1 MIELSERSYAAF
13 LFDMDG
19 TLLTSI
25 ASAERVWA
33 RWAERHG
40 LDVAT
45 FLPTIHG
52 IRSADTIRSLALPGV
67 DPDAEALAITLEE
80 IEDVSDVRP
89 IPGAEAFVRALPD
102 GRWAIVTSAPRNLA
116 IARIRAAGLPIPPVL
131 ICAEDVTIGKPA
143 PDGYIQAAERL
154 GFRSERCLVFED
166 AVAGVQAGEAAG
178 ADVLVI
184 TQTHSKAMANARNAI
199 RNYEHLRVEETEAG
213 LTILVGHLIAEP
225 ADN

>member
-1 MIELSERSYAAF
+1 MIELAERSYAAF

-33 RWAERHG
+33 RWAQRHG

-52 IRSADTIRSLALPGV
+52 IRSADTIRNLGLPGI
-67 DPDAEALAITLEE
+67 DPEAEALAITLEE
-80 IEDVSDVRP
+80 IEDVSDIQP
-89 IPGAEAFVRALPD
+89 IPGAEAFVRALPE

-116 IARIRAAGLPIPPVL
+116 IARIRAAGFPLPNIL
-131 ICAEDVTIGKPA
+131 ICAEDVQQGKPA

-154 GFRSERCLVFED
+154 GFRPDDCLVFED
-166 AVAGVQAGEAAG
+166 AAAGIAAGEAAG

-184 TQTHSKAMANARNAI
+184 TQTHTKPMANARASV
-199 RNYEHLRVEETEAG
+199 RDYQQLRAAKTVAG
-213 LTILVGHLIAEP
+213 LTIRIEL
-225 ADN
+225 

>member
-1 MIELSERSYAAF
+1 MIELAERSYAAF

-33 RWAERHG
+33 RWAARHG

-52 IRSADTIRSLALPGV
+52 IRSADTIRNLRLPGV

-80 IEDVSDVRP
+80 IEDVSDIEP
-89 IPGAEAFVRALPD
+89 IPGAEAFVRALPE

-116 IARIRAAGLPIPPVL
+116 IARIGAAGLPLPNVL
-131 ICAEDVTIGKPA
+131 VCAEDVTQGKPA
-143 PDGYIQAAERL
+143 PDGYFQAAERL
-154 GFRSERCLVFED
+154 GFSPEHCLVFED
-166 AVAGVQAGEAAG
+166 AAAGIAAGEAAG

-184 TQTHSKAMANARNAI
+184 TQTHAKAMTGPWNAV
-199 RNYEHLRVEETEAG
+199 RNYEGLSAGETGAG
-213 LTILVGHLIAEP
+213 LTIRPDREAGS
-225 ADN
+225 

>member
-25 ASAERVWA
+25 ASAERVWS

-52 IRSADTIRSLALPGV
+52 IRSADTIRNLALPGV
-67 DPDAEALAITLEE
+67 DPEAEALAITLEE

-131 ICAEDVTIGKPA
+131 VCAEDVAQGKPA
-143 PDGYIQAAERL
+143 PDGYIQAAGQL
-154 GFRSERCLVFED
+154 GFRSHHCLVFED
-166 AVAGVQAGEAAG
+166 APAGIQAGEAAG

-184 TQTHSKAMANARNAI
+184 TETHAKAMADIRISA
-199 RNYEHLRVEETEAG
+199 RNYERLQVAETEAG
-213 LTILVGHLIAEP
+213 LRFRRA
-225 ADN
+225 